1 MLSPGPLV
9 WSSGVLLSSLLRGG
23 EKVAGDGGRGAAT
36 HIVVHLVGQGLGRL
50 GQLVDLLLEVSH
62 GLVEIVSP
70 GVGLA
75 VSTVETGTT

>member
-50 GQLVDLLLEVSH
+50 GQLVDLLLEVALS
-62 GLVEIVSP
+62 
-70 GVGLA
+70 
-75 VSTVETGTT
+75 